1 MKSLYK
7 EYKECFEGIV
17 KARNTL
23 TKLSK
28 VNSPVMAKNDKDDT
42 KDKPAKKVDNAVDE
56 EFWFEAKPNSKQVSK
71 PKAIYKKEKN

>member
-1 MKSLYK
+1 
-7 EYKECFEGIV
+7 
-17 KARNTL
+17 
-23 TKLSK
+23 
-28 VNSPVMAKNDKDDT
+28 MAKNDKDDT